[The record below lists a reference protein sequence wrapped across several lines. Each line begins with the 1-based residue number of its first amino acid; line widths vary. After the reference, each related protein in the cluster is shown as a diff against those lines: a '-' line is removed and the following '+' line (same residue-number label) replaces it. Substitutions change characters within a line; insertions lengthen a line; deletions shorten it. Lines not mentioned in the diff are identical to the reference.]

1 MCNDGGW
8 WDERWRVLIFE
19 DNELDSGFAFH
30 GSPGGVGATVRS
42 AGFAAAGKA
51 GRRFVEEGGGH

>member
-8 WDERWRVLIFE
+8 WDGRWRVLIFE

-30 GSPGGVGATVRS
+30 GSPGGVGATVRG

-51 GRRFVEEGGGH
+51 GR